1 LKLNAIKMLVIDE
14 ESIKKARITLVL
26 ITINVMAYFIIN
38 VGLGQ
43 DYVILLS
50 QINVNVYEGEF
61 YRLFTAMFLHADL
74 LHLFNNMIFLFLFG
88 IGIESNYRRIEYI
101 VIYFMSGF
109 IGNLF
114 SLFLLPLNVI
124 SLGASGCVFGLIGA
138 AIMSYI
144 RYDKSAVLF
153 GAIYLMFFL
162 FQSIGPEINIWAH
175 LFGGLFGLLFGYLIN
190 KNKNIENI
198 Y

>member
-1 LKLNAIKMLVIDE
+1 
-14 ESIKKARITLVL
+14 
-26 ITINVMAYFIIN
+26 
-38 VGLGQ
+38 
-43 DYVILLS
+43 
-50 QINVNVYEGEF
+50 
-61 YRLFTAMFLHADL
+61 
-74 LHLFNNMIFLFLFG
+74 
-88 IGIESNYRRIEYI
+88 
-101 VIYFMSGF
+101 
-109 IGNLF
+109 LF

>member
-1 LKLNAIKMLVIDE
+1 MLVIDE

-26 ITINVMAYFIIN
+26 ITINLMAYFIIN
-38 VGLGQ
+38 VGLGE

-50 QINVNVYEGEF
+50 QINVNIYNGEV

-74 LHLFNNMIFLFLFG
+74 LHLFNNMVFLFLFG

-144 RYDKSAVLF
+144 RYDRSAILF
-153 GAIYLMFFL
+153 GAIYLIFFL

-175 LFGGLFGLLFGYLIN
+175 LFGGLVGLFLGYLIN
-190 KNKNIENI
+190 RNKNVENI

>member
-1 LKLNAIKMLVIDE
+1 MLVIDE

-38 VGLGQ
+38 IGLGQ

-50 QINVNVYEGEF
+50 QINVNVYEGEV

-88 IGIESNYRRIEYI
+88 IGIESNYRKIEYI
-101 VIYFMSGF
+101 VIYFLSGF
-109 IGNLF
+109 VGNLF
-114 SLFLLPLNVI
+114 SLFLLPLIVI

-138 AIMSYI
+138 AIMSYV
-144 RYDKSAVLF
+144 RYDKSAILF
-153 GAIYLMFFL
+153 GIIYLMFFL
-162 FQSIGPEINIWAH
+162 VQSIGQPEINIWAH
-175 LFGGLFGLLFGYLIN
+175 LFGGLSGLLLGFLIN

>member
-1 LKLNAIKMLVIDE
+1 MLVIDE
-14 ESIKKARITLVL
+14 ESIRKARITLVL

-50 QINVNVYEGEF
+50 QINVNVYEGEV

-88 IGIESNYRRIEYI
+88 VGIESNYRRIEYI

-114 SLFLLPLNVI
+114 SLFLLHLNDI

>member
-1 LKLNAIKMLVIDE
+1 MLVIDE

-50 QINVNVYEGEF
+50 QINENVYEGEV
-61 YRLFTAMFLHADL
+61 YRLFTAIFLHADL

-138 AIMSYI
+138 AIMSYV
-144 RYDKSAVLF
+144 RYDKSAILF
-153 GAIYLMFFL
+153 GVIYLMFFL

-190 KNKNIENI
+190 KNKNIVF
-198 Y
+198 

>member
-1 LKLNAIKMLVIDE
+1 MLVIDE

-26 ITINVMAYFIIN
+26 LTINVMAYFIIN

-50 QINVNVYEGEF
+50 QINVNVYEGEV

-138 AIMSYI
+138 AIMSYV
-144 RYDKSAVLF
+144 RYDKSAILF

>member
-1 LKLNAIKMLVIDE
+1 MLVIDE

-50 QINVNVYEGEF
+50 QINVNVYEGEV
-61 YRLFTAMFLHADL
+61 YRLFTAIFLHADL

-138 AIMSYI
+138 AIMSYV
-144 RYDKSAVLF
+144 RYDKRAILF
-153 GAIYLMFFL
+153 GAIYLIFFL

>member
-1 LKLNAIKMLVIDE
+1 MLVIDE

-50 QINVNVYEGEF
+50 QINVNVYEGEI

-101 VIYFMSGF
+101 VIYLMSGF

>member
-1 LKLNAIKMLVIDE
+1 MLVIDE

-50 QINVNVYEGEF
+50 QINVNVYEGEV

>member
-1 LKLNAIKMLVIDE
+1 MLVIDE

-50 QINVNVYEGEF
+50 QINVNVYEGEV

-101 VIYFMSGF
+101 VIYLMSGF

>member
-1 LKLNAIKMLVIDE
+1 MLVIDE

-26 ITINVMAYFIIN
+26 ITINLMAYFIIN
-38 VGLGQ
+38 VGLGE

-50 QINVNVYEGEF
+50 QINVNIYNGEV

-74 LHLFNNMIFLFLFG
+74 LHLFNNMVFLFLFG

-101 VIYFMSGF
+101 MIYFLSGF

-144 RYDKSAVLF
+144 RYDRSAILF
-153 GAIYLMFFL
+153 GAIYLIFFL

-175 LFGGLFGLLFGYLIN
+175 LFGGLVGLFLGYLIN
-190 KNKNIENI
+190 RNKNVENI

>member
-1 LKLNAIKMLVIDE
+1 MLVIDE

-38 VGLGQ
+38 IGLGQ

-50 QINVNVYEGEF
+50 QINVNVYEGEV

>member
-1 LKLNAIKMLVIDE
+1 MLVIDE

-26 ITINVMAYFIIN
+26 ITINLMAYFIIN
-38 VGLGQ
+38 VGLGE

-50 QINVNVYEGEF
+50 QINVNIYNGEV

-74 LHLFNNMIFLFLFG
+74 LHLFNNMVFLFLFG

-101 VIYFMSGF
+101 MIYFLSGF

-114 SLFLLPLNVI
+114 SLFLLPLNII

-144 RYDKSAVLF
+144 RYDKSAILF
-153 GAIYLMFFL
+153 GAIYLIFFL

-175 LFGGLFGLLFGYLIN
+175 LFGGLVGLFLGYLIN
-190 KNKNIENI
+190 RNKNVENI

>member
-1 LKLNAIKMLVIDE
+1 MLVIDE

-26 ITINVMAYFIIN
+26 ITINVMSYFIIN

>member
-1 LKLNAIKMLVIDE
+1 MLVIDE

-26 ITINVMAYFIIN
+26 ITINVMSYFIIN

-50 QINVNVYEGEF
+50 QINVNVYEGEV

>member
-1 LKLNAIKMLVIDE
+1 MLVIDE

>member
-1 LKLNAIKMLVIDE
+1 MLVIDE

-50 QINVNVYEGEF
+50 QINVNVYEGEV

-138 AIMSYI
+138 AIMSYV
-144 RYDKSAVLF
+144 RYDKSAILF

>member
-1 LKLNAIKMLVIDE
+1 MLVIDE

-50 QINVNVYEGEF
+50 QINVNVYEGEV
-61 YRLFTAMFLHADL
+61 YRLFTAIFLHADL

-138 AIMSYI
+138 AIMSYV
-144 RYDKSAVLF
+144 RYDKSAILF
-153 GAIYLMFFL
+153 GAIYLIFFL

>member
-1 LKLNAIKMLVIDE
+1 MLVIDE

-50 QINVNVYEGEF
+50 QINVNVYEGEV
-61 YRLFTAMFLHADL
+61 YRLFTALFLHADL

-138 AIMSYI
+138 AIMSYV
-144 RYDKSAVLF
+144 RYDKSAILF

>member
-1 LKLNAIKMLVIDE
+1 MLVIDE

-50 QINVNVYEGEF
+50 QINVNVYEGEV

-138 AIMSYI
+138 AIMSYV
-144 RYDKSAVLF
+144 RYDKRAILF
-153 GAIYLMFFL
+153 GAIYLIFFL

>member
-1 LKLNAIKMLVIDE
+1 MLVIDE

-26 ITINVMAYFIIN
+26 ITINLMAYFIIN
-38 VGLGQ
+38 VGLGE

-50 QINVNVYEGEF
+50 QINVNIYNGEV

-74 LHLFNNMIFLFLFG
+74 LHLFNNMVFLFLFG

-144 RYDKSAVLF
+144 RYDKSAILF
-153 GAIYLMFFL
+153 GAIYLIFFL

-175 LFGGLFGLLFGYLIN
+175 LFGGLVGLFLGYLIN
-190 KNKNIENI
+190 RNKNVENI

>member
-1 LKLNAIKMLVIDE
+1 MLVIDE

-50 QINVNVYEGEF
+50 QINVNVYEGEV

-88 IGIESNYRRIEYI
+88 VGIESNYRRIEYI

>member
-1 LKLNAIKMLVIDE
+1 MLVIDE

-50 QINVNVYEGEF
+50 QINENVYEGEV

-114 SLFLLPLNVI
+114 SLFLLSLNVI

>member
-1 LKLNAIKMLVIDE
+1 MLVIDE

-50 QINVNVYEGEF
+50 QINVNVYEGEV

-114 SLFLLPLNVI
+114 SLFLLPINVI

>member
-1 LKLNAIKMLVIDE
+1 MLVIDE
-14 ESIKKARITLVL
+14 ESIKKARITLFL
-26 ITINVMAYFIIN
+26 ITINLMAYFIIN
-38 VGLGQ
+38 VGLGE
-43 DYVILLS
+43 DFVLLLS
-50 QINVNVYEGEF
+50 QINVNIYNGEV

-74 LHLFNNMIFLFLFG
+74 LHLFNNMVFLFLFG

-101 VIYFMSGF
+101 MIYFLSGF

-114 SLFLLPLNVI
+114 SLFLLSLNVI

-144 RYDKSAVLF
+144 RYDKSAILF
-153 GAIYLMFFL
+153 GVIYLIFFL

-175 LFGGLFGLLFGYLIN
+175 LFGGLVGLFLGYLIN
-190 KNKNIENI
+190 RNKNVENI

>member
-1 LKLNAIKMLVIDE
+1 MLVIDE
-14 ESIKKARITLVL
+14 ESIRKARITLVL

-50 QINVNVYEGEF
+50 QINVNVYEGEV

-88 IGIESNYRRIEYI
+88 VGIESNYRRIEYI

>member
-1 LKLNAIKMLVIDE
+1 MLVIDE

-50 QINVNVYEGEF
+50 QININVYEGEV

>member
-1 LKLNAIKMLVIDE
+1 MLVIDE

-50 QINVNVYEGEF
+50 QINVNVYEGEV
-61 YRLFTAMFLHADL
+61 YRLFTAIFLHADL

-138 AIMSYI
+138 AIMSYV
-144 RYDKSAVLF
+144 RYDKSAILF

>member
-1 LKLNAIKMLVIDE
+1 MLVIDE

-26 ITINVMAYFIIN
+26 ITINLMAYFIIN
-38 VGLGQ
+38 VGLGE

-50 QINVNVYEGEF
+50 QINVNIYNGEV

-74 LHLFNNMIFLFLFG
+74 LHLFNNMVFLFLFG

-114 SLFLLPLNVI
+114 SLFLLPLNII

-144 RYDKSAVLF
+144 RYDKSAILF
-153 GAIYLMFFL
+153 GAIYLIFFL

-175 LFGGLFGLLFGYLIN
+175 LFGGLVGLFLGYLIN
-190 KNKNIENI
+190 RNKNVENI

>member
-1 LKLNAIKMLVIDE
+1 MLVIDE

-43 DYVILLS
+43 DYVILFS
-50 QINVNVYEGEF
+50 QINVNVYEGEV

-138 AIMSYI
+138 AVMSYV
-144 RYDKSAVLF
+144 RYDKSAILF

-162 FQSIGPEINIWAH
+162 FQSMGPEINIWAH